1 MMPPMLASR
10 VVATVAFICYS
21 AHAYSGSFADADVS
35 SKGTFSLSHS
45 QGDTKAMASISV
57 RAPKRKEP
65 ARPIGNVNS
74 LVKMNIAL
82 DGVGLSIPKECKR
95 MLLDV
100 NYIRLENVG
109 ALFRFWVQGGDGSEA
124 YQVAFTFA
132 RTQPVKCRFLP
143 DANDVAIEPMLS
155 KKTLNALSK
164 NIKK

>member
-1 MMPPMLASR
+1 MLARR

-21 AHAYSGSFADADVS
+21 AYVHSESFADADVG

-57 RAPKRKEP
+57 RAPKMKES
-65 ARPIGNVNS
+65 ARAIGNFNS
-74 LVKMNIAL
+74 LVTMNIAL
-82 DGVGLSIPKECKR
+82 DGVRLPIPKECKR
-95 MLLDV
+95 SLLDV
-100 NYIRLENVG
+100 NYIRLGNVG
-109 ALFRFWVQGGDGSEA
+109 SLFRFWVQGGDGSEA

-132 RTQPVKCRFLP
+132 RTQAVKCRFLP

>member
-1 MMPPMLASR
+1 MLSMLAKC
-10 VVATVAFICYS
+10 VVATVAFIFYS
-21 AHAYSGSFADADVS
+21 AQAHRGSYADADVG
-35 SKGTFSLSHS
+35 SKGNFSLSHS
-45 QGDTKAMASISV
+45 KGDAKAMASISV
-57 RAPKRKEP
+57 RAPKMKEP
-65 ARPIGNVNS
+65 GRPIGNFNS

-82 DGVGLSIPKECKR
+82 DGVRLSIPKECKR